1 MTNSSTLRSCRASAF
16 LGRVRTD
23 IFLYTETML
32 NKDENRIFTK
42 VLQMPNYQGQAAMED
57 LTAAPAKE
65 TEKQCGIRYIY
76 LQSENSFFLK
86 MRTVSTT
93 FARSQLIDHGFFGNC
108 AAKKSKTVQST
119 TAVRV
124 MKTNNMMKTNSFG
137 EEEKITFFSNYTYTY
152 TYTYAYTYRC
162 CLYGCCLVFVC
173 CWVKFCKSNCVREGS
188 NNKKYR
194 TLKLIF

>member
-1 MTNSSTLRSCRASAF
+1 MSTPFIVRQNSVNHDKTAYIVNLSCGAMTNSSTLRSCRASAF

-76 LQSENSFFLK
+76 LQSENSFF
-86 MRTVSTT
+86 
-93 FARSQLIDHGFFGNC
+93 
-108 AAKKSKTVQST
+108 
-119 TAVRV
+119 
-124 MKTNNMMKTNSFG
+124 
-137 EEEKITFFSNYTYTY
+137 
-152 TYTYAYTYRC
+152 
-162 CLYGCCLVFVC
+162 
-173 CWVKFCKSNCVREGS
+173 
-188 NNKKYR
+188 
-194 TLKLIF
+194 